1 MKKVEKIFIIVGIS
15 ALVLSIIL
23 GITSI
28 TMFSSQMA
36 KDINKIDFDEV
47 ARRLGSRFDELD
59 FVYDF
64 VYEDGHI
71 LIEGEDGF
79 RVEVDESGI
88 DVVGVG
94 DEVDDSDDESSHD
107 SDSDSVSDSDSD
119 SDPVNDSEPE
129 EDTEG

>member
-59 FVYDF
+59 FVN
-64 VYEDGHI
+64 EDGHI

-107 SDSDSVSDSDSD
+107 SIPTLSLT
-119 SDPVNDSEPE
+119 PTQTRIPLTIPNLRKIQKAN
-129 EDTEG
+129 

>member
-47 ARRLGSRFDELD
+47 ARRLGSRFDEL
-59 FVYDF
+59 DF